1 MRPVAR
7 YLESSIAEDLERRMV
22 LVAGP
27 RQVGKTTLALQFL
40 GGTGCYYNW
49 DNREDRRQILAAK
62 WPLEPATVVLDE
74 LHKYR
79 FWKRWLKGEF
89 DKHRSTLRFLV
100 TGSARLDIYR
110 RGGDSLQGRYNLY
123 RLHPFSFA
131 ELLGLSSSQEVFRE
145 LRFHPRPSRKTL
157 DELLRFGGFPEPIL
171 EKSGRDHRRW
181 QKERLDRFFR
191 EDVRDLGAVRDISL
205 IQVLSDFLPER
216 VGSLLSINALR
227 EDLEVSHKAV
237 SHWLDVLEQ
246 LYFLFR
252 LRPYHSKR
260 IHSIKKDRK
269 MYLWDYS
276 LIEAEEARIENL
288 IASHLLKFCHF
299 LEDTEGYRIELHF
312 LRDREKREVDF
323 LVAVDRTP
331 WFAVDVKRSDGGTSS
346 SLHYFGQR
354 LRIPYLYQVVWELEN
369 SYQKD
374 GIFVMSPADFLSAL
388 R

>member
-1 MRPVAR
+1 
-7 YLESSIAEDLERRMV
+7 MV

-40 GGTGCYYNW
+40 GKTGKYYNW
-49 DNREDRRQILAAK
+49 DNREDRKELLAAK
-62 WPLEPATVVLDE
+62 LPMESATIVLDE

-89 DKHRSTLRFLV
+89 DKHRDRLRFLV

-123 RLHPFSFA
+123 RLHPFTFS
-131 ELLGLSSSQEVFRE
+131 ELMGLSPTQTPFQK
-145 LRFHPRPSRKTL
+145 LRFRHGLERKIL
-157 DELLRFGGFPEPIL
+157 DDLLLFGGFPEPIL
-171 EKSGRDHRRW
+171 AKSRRDHRRW

-191 EDVRDLGAVRDISL
+191 EDVRDLSAVRDISMM
-205 IQVLSDFLPER
+205 QVLSDLLPER

-246 LYFLFR
+246 LYFIFR
-252 LRPYHSKR
+252 LSPYHSKR

-269 MYLWDYS
+269 LYFWDYS
-276 LIEAEEARIENL
+276 LIEATEARIENL

-299 LEDTEGYRIELHF
+299 MEDTEGYRIELHF

-323 LVAVDRTP
+323 LVAVDRKP
-331 WFAVDVKRSDGGTSS
+331 WFAVEVKRAKTGGTSS
-346 SLHYFGQR
+346 LRYFGER
-354 LRIPYLYQVVWELEN
+354 LRIPFMYQVVWELEE
-369 SYQKD
+369 SHQQH

-388 R
+388 C

>member
-1 MRPVAR
+1 
-7 YLESSIAEDLERRMV
+7 MV

-27 RQVGKTTLALQFL
+27 RQVGKTTLALQLL
-40 GGTGCYYNW
+40 GGRGRYYNW
-49 DNREDRRQILAAK
+49 DNREDRKQILAAK
-62 WPLEPATVVLDE
+62 WPVEPSIVVLDE

-89 DKHRSTLRFLV
+89 DKHRGRLRFLV

-110 RGGDSLQGRYNLY
+110 RGGDSLQGRYSLY
-123 RLHPFSFA
+123 RLHPFSFS

-145 LRFHPRPSRKTL
+145 LRFHPRQPRKTL

-171 EKSGRDHRRW
+171 AKSARDHRRW

-191 EDVRDLGAVRDISL
+191 EDVRDLSAVRDISL

-276 LIEAEEARIENL
+276 LIGAEEARIENL
-288 IASHLLKFCHF
+288 VASHLLKFCHF

-323 LVAVDRTP
+323 LVAVDGKP
-331 WFAVDVKRSDGGTSS
+331 WFAVEVKRNDKGTSS
-346 SLHYFGQR
+346 SLRYFGR
-354 LRIPYLYQVVWELEN
+354 KLRIPHLYQVVWGLER
-369 SYQKD
+369 SYQQD
-374 GIFVMSPADFLSAL
+374 GVFVMSPSDFLSAL